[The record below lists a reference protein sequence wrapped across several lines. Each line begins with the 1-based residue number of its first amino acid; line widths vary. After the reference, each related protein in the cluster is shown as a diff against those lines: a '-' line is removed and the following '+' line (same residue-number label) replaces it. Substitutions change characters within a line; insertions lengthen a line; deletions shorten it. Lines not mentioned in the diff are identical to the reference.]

1 MTEKPE
7 NTPKYSE
14 MLMEIYDV
22 FDDQL
27 PESLTMEDVVECC
40 IDAWNLANNKEMLGE
55 VFYKKELKAYKHND
69 VIEKMVEYKNKHFNN
84 HTNVIVDFSI
94 ENDILSVKSQS
105 AEDRFNSLLSNVINT
120 KPDFKTKRKK

>member
-7 NTPKYSE
+7 ITPKYSE
-14 MLMEIYDV
+14 MLMEIYDI

-69 VIEKMVEYKNKHFNN
+69 VIEKMVEYKNIHFINYN
-84 HTNVIVDFSI
+84 SVIVDFSI
-94 ENDILSVKSQS
+94 ENDILSVKCQTI
-105 AEDRFNSLLSNVINT
+105 EGRFNSLLSSVINT
-120 KPDFKTKRKK
+120 QPDFKTKRKK